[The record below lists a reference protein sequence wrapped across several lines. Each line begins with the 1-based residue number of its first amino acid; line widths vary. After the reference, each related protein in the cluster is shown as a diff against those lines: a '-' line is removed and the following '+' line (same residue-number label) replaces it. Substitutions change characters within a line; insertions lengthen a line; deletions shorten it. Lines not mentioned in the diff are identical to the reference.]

1 MPAKMCLRPHPK
13 FELALFHVD
22 VRGYRHRV
30 QTWQLRMVADAEA
43 QYPGMKEFHEAMDTY
58 DASLPCSC
66 ANCRAAKQ
74 KRKRDDSD
82 SVADPD

>member
-1 MPAKMCLRPHPK
+1 
-13 FELALFHVD
+13 
-22 VRGYRHRV
+22 
-30 QTWQLRMVADAEA
+30 MVADAEA